1 MPDESAVTQ
10 EALRLAIQMET
21 QSRKFYLETSE
32 NCSNEPGKKLF
43 RSLAREEATHR
54 RDFEGIYEAIR
65 NKYAWPVTKIAAKRT
80 YRRPR
85 LGGITLEMC
94 RLVRP
99 EENEQKAVKTA
110 IQMENESYDFY
121 RKQYSHATYP
131 AEKEF
136 YAAISAAENAHRL
149 ALIDYLEFL
158 KDPAAY
164 FVGKEHPSLD

>member
-1 MPDESAVTQ
+1 
-10 EALRLAIQMET
+10 
-21 QSRKFYLETSE
+21 
-32 NCSNEPGKKLF
+32 
-43 RSLAREEATHR
+43 
-54 RDFEGIYEAIR
+54 
-65 NKYAWPVTKIAAKRT
+65 
-80 YRRPR
+80 
-85 LGGITLEMC
+85 MC

-99 EENEQKAVKTA
+99 EESELEAGKTA

-121 RKQYSHATYP
+121 RKQYTHAIYP
-131 AEKEF
+131 TEKEF